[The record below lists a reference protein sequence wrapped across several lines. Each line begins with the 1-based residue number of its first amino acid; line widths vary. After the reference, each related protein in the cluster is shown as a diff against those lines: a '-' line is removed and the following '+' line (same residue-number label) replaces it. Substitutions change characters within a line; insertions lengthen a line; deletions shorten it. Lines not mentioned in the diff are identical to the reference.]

1 MTDRNRYVNT
11 DELQADDEISPK
23 PASDGDKRDR
33 PRQSGNARIS
43 DVEDDARLPPR
54 PATSE

>member
-1 MTDRNRYVNT
+1 MSDRNRYVNT

-23 PASDGDKRDR
+23 PASDGEKRDH
-33 PRQSGNARIS
+33 PRQSGNARTS
-43 DVEDDARLPPR
+43 DVGDDARLPPR